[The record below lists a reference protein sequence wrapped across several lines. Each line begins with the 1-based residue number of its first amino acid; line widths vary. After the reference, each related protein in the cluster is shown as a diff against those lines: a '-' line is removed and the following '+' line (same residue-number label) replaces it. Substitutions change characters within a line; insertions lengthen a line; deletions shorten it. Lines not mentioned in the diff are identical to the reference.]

1 MNKRKKG
8 KTISLLL
15 GPLPHF
21 WPSSLQPAH
30 SFYRTPPFLH
40 DRARLH
46 QGPGGQSV
54 DVRHI
59 TDLWDPLVRTSP
71 FLARS
76 RIEAMDAA
84 MDSSRFFTW
93 FNAYMISSRVLAQDP
108 RTARPTPPLIFSLP
122 VQIVRRVANSF
133 AAGRADLTNA
143 ARNLAV
149 HLGSLNR
156 MHSDRWGKVGTDPG
170 YKTGPTAPWDPGHS
184 RILD

>member
-1 MNKRKKG
+1 
-8 KTISLLL
+8 
-15 GPLPHF
+15 
-21 WPSSLQPAH
+21 
-30 SFYRTPPFLH
+30 
-40 DRARLH
+40 
-46 QGPGGQSV
+46 
-54 DVRHI
+54 
-59 TDLWDPLVRTSP
+59 
-71 FLARS
+71 
-76 RIEAMDAA
+76 
-84 MDSSRFFTW
+84 
-93 FNAYMISSRVLAQDP
+93 MISSRVLAQDP